1 MSEWFTV
8 GIAKDGA
15 KNVGRAGHD
24 IAEIGGGILDE
35 FRAARELFKGNPHEA
50 AKKSW
55 EGLGRSISGAVG
67 TVARTGLAV
76 GEFAAASAIA
86 LPELVI
92 RTPGEAVKAGKNAF
106 DDAVDDRAREIV
118 QEELGNTRRANPGHE
133 TAARVSADPTV
144 TASAETAA
152 TTGEAERSEAA
163 ETTAAASDSGSHHK
177 VKKGDSLW
185 KIAEADYKA
194 KHNGQVDMKAVN
206 AQTQAL
212 ISRYGETIYP
222 DMEIVM

>member
-106 DDAVDDRAREIV
+106 DDAVEDRAREIV
-118 QEELGNTRRANPGHE
+118 QEELASARRSNSGVEATATAAPVPAAATSEASANRANIE
-133 TAARVSADPTV
+133 T
-144 TASAETAA
+144 
-152 TTGEAERSEAA
+152 EAEPSKA
-163 ETTAAASDSGSHHK
+163 DKHYK
-177 VKKGDSLW
+177 VKKDDNLW
-185 KIAEADYKA
+185 DIVEADYKA
-194 KHNGQVDMKAVN
+194 SHNNQVDLKA
-206 AQTQAL
+206 
-212 ISRYGETIYP
+212 ISAKTAELKDRYGATIYP
-222 DMEIVM
+222 DMEIVL